1 MKNLLKYLL
10 FAMLGAILVATSASL
25 VGCNQVRREITPPD
39 SVFQKQIDQYL
50 PVAMQKMYEFTD
62 PVDVISYRNERLRQL
77 EADNIICGLSDQTLA
92 NICSVLSRQQKTF
105 GVSDI
110 VYEYKTNRR
119 IYDGLPEEPVA
130 ETPPDTPKVITLPPD
145 TVKYVAL

>member
-1 MKNLLKYLL
+1 M
-10 FAMLGAILVATSASL
+10 FAILGAVLIATSASL

-39 SVFQKQIDQYL
+39 SVFQKQIDSYL
-50 PVAMQKMYEFTD
+50 PIALQKMYEFTD

-77 EADNIICGLSDQTLA
+77 EADDIICGLSDQTLA

-130 ETPPDTPKVITLPPD
+130 TIPIPTDSVPSVQVQSD
-145 TVKYVAL
+145 TVKYVKL